1 MRDVAVVTA
10 DLRNPRHEQDFRVLM
25 QVYARD
31 VMGGGTALGDDVLQR
46 LPQEI
51 LARPNVGVLLAYD
64 GDRCAGMATIIEG
77 FSTFRAAPLLNIHDM
92 VVAPEF
98 RGRGISH
105 ALLRHAEQEAR
116 GRGCCKLTLEVL
128 SENHI
133 AQASYR
139 AFGFSDYTLDPAAGH
154 ALFWHKALT

>member
-1 MRDVAVVTA
+1 
-10 DLRNPRHEQDFRVLM
+10 VLE
-25 QVYARD
+25 
-31 VMGGGTALGDDVLQR
+31 R
-46 LPQEI
+46 LPTEI
-51 LARPNVGVLLAYD
+51 LARPSVGVLLAYD
-64 GDRCAGMATIIEG
+64 ADQCVGMATIIEG

-92 VVAPEF
+92 VVASEF

-116 GRGCCKLTLEVL
+116 RRGCCKLTLEVL
-128 SENHI
+128 SENRI

-139 AFGFSDYTLDPAAGH
+139 AFGFSDYMLDPAAGH